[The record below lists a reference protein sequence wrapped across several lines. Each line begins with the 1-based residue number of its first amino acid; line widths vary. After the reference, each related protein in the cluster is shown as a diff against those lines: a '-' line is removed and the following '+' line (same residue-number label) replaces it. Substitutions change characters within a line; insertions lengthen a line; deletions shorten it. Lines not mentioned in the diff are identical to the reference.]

1 MMLSADD
8 PSASL
13 QLKLPGPPG
22 TPAAA
27 EAAALAGEAWPYT
40 GAPWVQDVSSERWRA
55 LNATA
60 SVARFSALPLRKRHR
75 VLASEKVRRFAL
87 HREPIDRALSGFHS
101 KVACGSGDAVDHAGA
116 IRQLMR
122 QAPAAAARLGP
133 GSNVSAAVPCLSA
146 GDWARLLLEA
156 AGGPNRWSINPQCA
170 AAHTNAHHRLTRP
183 FAAPLTTRHPL
194 PRAASWRSPTRAA
207 TPRSGTT
214 G

>member
-1 MMLSADD
+1 MGLVGSVLCIRDR
-8 PSASL
+8 
-13 QLKLPGPPG
+13 
-22 TPAAA
+22 
-27 EAAALAGEAWPYT
+27 PYT

-170 AAHTNAHHRLTRP
+170 AAHTNAHHPPARRASHHP
-183 FAAPLTTRHPL
+183 PL

-207 TPRSGTT
+207 TRRSGTT